1 MAVQPRTAAQSGRAA
16 TNNRAAP
23 RSVRCLICGR
33 AVSDGL
39 RIRGE
44 TICRQCEA
52 RLVSARVDSPSYEH
66 YLRRLRRLWP
76 ESPVDE

>member
-1 MAVQPRTAAQSGRAA
+1 VAA
-16 TNNRAAP
+16 
-23 RSVRCLICGR
+23 RSARCLICGR
-33 AVSDGL
+33 ETSDGL

-52 RLVSARVDSPSYEH
+52 RLVSAKIGSPGYEI

-76 ESPVDE
+76 ETPVDE